1 VSRRT
6 VRVTQLFAA
15 LLALPLLA
23 CPPDRTP
30 ACVLDAGRVSQRL
43 CNPHAIILVRHAEKV
58 TSDPN
63 DEDPDLTPAG
73 RERAARLAKLL
84 GKTAVTRLVATE
96 YKRTRN
102 TLAPLGARLGM
113 EVETRN
119 AGETLDLIREL
130 GNAAPGSTIVVA
142 THSNVLPRI
151 VADLGGGRLA
161 ALDPQGNLPDDEF
174 GRVVVLSV
182 GCSSAATVAELSSD

>member
-1 VSRRT
+1 MIGRDALLRSFV
-6 VRVTQLFAA
+6 VA

-23 CPPDRTP
+23 CPPDRSARAPSVP
-30 ACVLDAGRVSQRL
+30 AGPHA
-43 CNPHAIILVRHAEKV
+43 CNPHSIILVRHAEKV

-63 DEDPDLTPAG
+63 DKDPDLTPAG
-73 RERAARLAKLL
+73 QARAGRLAKLL
-84 GKTAVTRLVATE
+84 GKTAVSRLIATE

-102 TLAPLGARLGM
+102 TLEPLAARLGK

-119 AGETLDLIREL
+119 AGEPLALIREL
-130 GNAAPGSTIVVA
+130 GNAPPQSTIVVS

-151 VADLGGGRLA
+151 VADLGAGKLE
-161 ALDPQGNLPDDEF
+161 ALDRQGNLPDDEF

-182 GCSSAATVAELSSD
+182 GCGNAAIVVELSSD